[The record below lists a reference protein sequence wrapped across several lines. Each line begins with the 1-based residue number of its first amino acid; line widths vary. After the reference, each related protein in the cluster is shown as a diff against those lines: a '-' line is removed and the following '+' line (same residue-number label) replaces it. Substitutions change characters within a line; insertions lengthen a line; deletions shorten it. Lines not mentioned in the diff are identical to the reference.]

1 MRVLFIAGYQ
11 HTSHHRKLELLAD
24 APDIELL
31 HIAPPGGGRETGN
44 YPSADGR
51 RSYRVRVVPR
61 PSLGQPDDPHRHF
74 HWPGAL
80 ALREFAPDL
89 IHCEYEH
96 ESVMT
101 LMVTLAHQMFAPRTP
116 LVLYAWQNI
125 VRPRAPWVR
134 ALSTVTARKASYFF
148 CGSSE
153 AVQVLRASGYLAG
166 AEVAPMFGLDT
177 RIFRPR
183 SAADLRKRL
192 GLNEFTVGYAGRLVP
207 EKGVNVLLHGLARV
221 GQPVQALVMGDGPL
235 RAELQRLAAA
245 LGLAE
250 RCRFV
255 GAVNHSAVPE
265 YLSAADVLV
274 LPSLTTKQWKEQFG
288 RVLIEAMGCRVPV
301 VASDSGAI
309 PEVIGTAGR
318 LFAEGD
324 AEALAAILAEL
335 AADPRQ
341 RAALAECG
349 YQRILSRYTIE
360 VLAANLLT
368 VWRRLQAAGPV

>member
-1 MRVLFIAGYQ
+1 M
-11 HTSHHRKLELLAD
+11 AD

-31 HIAPPGGGRETGN
+31 HIAPPSGGRETGS
-44 YPSADGR
+44 YPSANGR

-61 PSLGQPDDPHRHF
+61 PSLGRPDDPHRHF

-80 ALREFAPDL
+80 AIREFAPDL

-101 LMVTLAHQMFAPRTP
+101 LMVTLARQMFAPRTP

-125 VRPRAPWVR
+125 VRPRMPWVR
-134 ALSTVTARKASYFF
+134 AVSTVTARRASHFF

-153 AVQVLRASGYLAG
+153 VIHVLRLSGYTAG

-177 RIFRPR
+177 RLFRPR
-183 SAADLRKRL
+183 SAAELRKRL
-192 GLNEFTVGYAGRLVP
+192 GLSEFTVGYVGRLVP
-207 EKGVNVLLHGLARV
+207 EKGVNVLIRGLARV
-221 GQPVQALVMGDGPL
+221 NQPVQALIVGDGPL

-274 LPSLTTKQWKEQFG
+274 LPSLTTQHWKEQFG

-301 VASDSGAI
+301 VASESGAI
-309 PEVIGTAGR
+309 PEVIGTAGQ

-324 AEALAAILAEL
+324 VEALAAILAEL

-349 YQRILSRYTIE
+349 YQRALSRYTIE
-360 VLAANLLT
+360 VLAATLLAT
-368 VWRRLQAAGPV
+368 WRRLSAAASV